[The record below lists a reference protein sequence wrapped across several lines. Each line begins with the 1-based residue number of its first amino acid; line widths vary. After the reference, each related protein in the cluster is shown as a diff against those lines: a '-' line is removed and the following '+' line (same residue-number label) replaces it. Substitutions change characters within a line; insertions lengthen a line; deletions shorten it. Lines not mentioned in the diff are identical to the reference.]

1 MSKSAIYTV
10 LATDTPIVTDG
21 IVPLG
26 AIVRR
31 FGCNVNLDGNAITL
45 LGKGYFKITASLTVS
60 PTAAGDAI
68 ITAQKNGAEIT
79 GATASGAATAAGDPV
94 NLSIVALVRNLCDC
108 DSSLITL
115 LYGGADATL
124 NNVALTVE
132 KL

>member
-10 LATDTPIVTDG
+10 LATDTPIVTDS

-26 AIVRR
+26 AIIRR
-31 FGCNVNLDGNAITL
+31 FGCNVNLDGNTIAV
-45 LGKGYFKITASLTVS
+45 LGKGYFKVTASVTASL
-60 PTAAGDAI
+60 TAAGDAI
-68 ITAQKNGAEIT
+68 ITAQKDGVVIA
-79 GATASGAATAAGDPV
+79 GATASGVAAAAGDPV

-108 DSSLITL
+108 DSSLISL